1 MTLIH
6 TLYNSI
12 YRKFRNRQNQTMVIE
27 VRIMFIAGE
36 VKILSGKWGWGSL
49 TECWKYAVSHS
60 RRWLQRAHIHKNWLR
75 FALYNT
81 ALCALLHYWPS
92 QVALMVKNPPANAGD
107 IRNMGSI
114 VGSGTFAGG
123 QHGNLLQYPCL
134 ENPMDRRAWWATI
147 HGVTK
152 RWTQLNR
159 LSMHLITW
167 LYILPQLKNFSA

>member
-1 MTLIH
+1 M
-6 TLYNSI
+6 

-27 VRIMFIAGE
+27 VRIMFIMGE
-36 VKILSGKWGWGSL
+36 VKTLSGKWGWGSL
-49 TECWKYAVSHS
+49 TECWKYAVSRS
-60 RRWLQRAHIHKNWLR
+60 RQWLQRAHIHKNWLR

-81 ALCALLHYWPS
+81 ALCTLLHYWPS

-107 IRNMGSI
+107 IRNVGSI

-123 QHGNLLQYPCL
+123 QHGNLLQYSCL

-159 LSMHLITW
+159 LSMHLIKL